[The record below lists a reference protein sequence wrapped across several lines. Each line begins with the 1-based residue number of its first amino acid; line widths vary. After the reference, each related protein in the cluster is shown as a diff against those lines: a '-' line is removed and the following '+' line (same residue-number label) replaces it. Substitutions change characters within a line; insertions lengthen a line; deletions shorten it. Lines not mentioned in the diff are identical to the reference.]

1 MAPLFRSPR
10 RRLRGDLR
18 FAVGIVLV
26 LASVAG
32 VWSIVTAAD
41 QASPVLQARRTIV
54 RGEVLRASDF
64 QTVDV
69 ALGAVSDD
77 YLRPEQL
84 AAGRIA
90 ARTLTKGE
98 LLPRTATAGA
108 ESSHT
113 TTVVVESS
121 VALPEDVATGTE
133 VEVWQAPLRDDG
145 RSYDEP
151 RILVGDVAVRTV
163 LEPDGL
169 LADGAAE
176 VEIVIDRSD
185 VAAVLGAVT
194 GGAALSVVPVGS
206 GS

>member
-1 MAPLFRSPR
+1 MSPISRSP

-18 FAVGIVLV
+18 FAVGIALV
-26 LASVAG
+26 LASVSG
-32 VWSIVTAAD
+32 VWYVVTAAD
-41 QASPVLQARRTIV
+41 QATPVLQARRTIV

-64 QTVDV
+64 QTAEV
-69 ALGAVSDD
+69 ALGAVSDE

-84 AAGRIA
+84 GAGQIA

-98 LLPRTATAGA
+98 LLPRTATAAA
-108 ESSHT
+108 ESGRT

-121 VALPEDVATGTE
+121 VGLPEDVVTGTE

-151 RILVGDVAVRTV
+151 RILVGDVVVRTV
-163 LEPDGL
+163 LEPEGL
-169 LADGAAE
+169 LAEGTAE